1 MGILPKIG
9 RELVAHIRAAGFEPI
24 DEELSGDRKWLEYRR
39 SDATGVVLLSISDT
53 AADRTIM
60 AELWRPARLAEALR
74 AEGPADV
81 AERRRVW
88 QYRTAAEAR
97 EVERQAAATV
107 AGWLA
112 ELPGPTP
119 ARCTEAVS
127 ALRR

>member
-1 MGILPKIG
+1 VGILPKIG

-53 AADRTIM
+53 AADRTIA
-60 AELWRPARLAEALR
+60 AELWRPARMAEALR

-97 EVERQAAATV
+97 EVEEAAATV

-112 ELPGPTP
+112 ELPGPTR
-119 ARCTEAVS
+119 ARCTEGVS
-127 ALRR
+127 VLRR